1 MGNQVLDL
9 FAGWDGMR
17 SISTPVIAA
26 VAGYAK
32 CSGFE
37 LAMAC
42 DFMVAPDNAPGSV
55 NRRSNRGFCLAAA
68 RGKRGAQQRVRDVIE
83 RRRVA
88 RVGGHGQDRACRQ
101 ASSIMQLCRCYRANA
116 A

>member
-1 MGNQVLDL
+1 
-9 FAGWDGMR
+9 MR

-26 VAGYAK
+26 VAGYARG
-32 CSGFE
+32 SGCE

-42 DFMVAPDNAPGSV
+42 DVMVASDNAPGSV

-68 RGKRGAQQRVRDVIE
+68 PGKRGAQQGVRDVIE
-83 RRRVA
+83 RRHVA
-88 RVGGHGQDRACRQ
+88 GVGGHGQDRARRL